1 MLQFKGNCDFNAIIS
16 GTSCNTSAFT
26 CMWLLDSETYC
37 CEKIQ
42 CSIPSFSTSKTCK
55 ITCDSETGLHHCIIN
70 YDSSN
75 ISIVKQTYINITFAN
90 NDWYHCRCDPVTNT
104 NTTFAN
110 NHTYLPNW
118 YPCGCNP
125 GNFTPINCSIL
136 RPTPTT
142 LVIPF
147 PTTTNTSIA
156 SIVVPVVTVTIL
168 LCISIATGGAL
179 LCACMKKRKQDLATL
194 HSDSKDQQKYNA

>member
-1 MLQFKGNCDFNAIIS
+1 
-16 GTSCNTSAFT
+16 
-26 CMWLLDSETYC
+26 MWLLNSETFC

-42 CSIPSFSTSKTCK
+42 CSIPSFSTSTSCK
-55 ITCDSETGLHHCIIN
+55 ITCDSETGLHHGIIN
-70 YDSSN
+70 YDSSS
-75 ISIVKQTYINITFAN
+75 ISIVKQAYTN
-90 NDWYHCRCDPVTNT
+90 NACTGYH
-104 NTTFAN
+104 
-110 NHTYLPNW
+110 Y
-118 YPCGCNP
+118 
-125 GNFTPINCSIL
+125 
-136 RPTPTT
+136 
-142 LVIPF
+142 IPF